1 MKGRQ
6 LFLRGLC
13 RLFASHKNG
22 HKGWVSCQITHWG
35 DWSGTTTKIHTAH
48 HHHEKEI
55 AAFAACASA
64 LTLDLPTMM
73 MLQGGMGG
81 STDMFSNPLLMMTLL
96 DSESSDGSTSSLD
109 DILPF
114 MLMNGGAMDMNSML
128 PFLLM
133 KDGAMDDDL
142 LLMMMMGGMN
152 LGGGAAP
159 IAPMGDLAANPAL
172 MSVLMGRK

>member
-1 MKGRQ
+1 MK
-6 LFLRGLC
+6 LF
-13 RLFASHKNG
+13 
-22 HKGWVSCQITHWG
+22 
-35 DWSGTTTKIHTAH
+35 
-48 HHHEKEI
+48 

-64 LTLDLPTMM
+64 LSLDLPTMM
-73 MLQGGMGG
+73 MLQGGMNGP
-81 STDMFSNPLLMMTLL
+81 TDMFSNPLLMMSLL
-96 DSESSDGSTSSLD
+96 DSESSDGSTSSFD

-114 MLMNGGAMDMNSML
+114 MLMSNGAMDINSML

-152 LGGGAAP
+152 LGGAAP
-159 IAPMGDLAANPAL
+159 VAPMGDLAANPAL

>member
-1 MKGRQ
+1 MGREPRPRIDTEKKLKERFLNFYNLQMK
-6 LFLRGLC
+6 LF
-13 RLFASHKNG
+13 
-22 HKGWVSCQITHWG
+22 
-35 DWSGTTTKIHTAH
+35 
-48 HHHEKEI
+48 

-64 LTLDLPTMM
+64 LSLDLPTMM

-81 STDMFSNPLLMMTLL
+81 SNDMFSNPLLMMSLL
-96 DSESSDGSTSSLD
+96 DSESSDDSTSSLD

-114 MLMNGGAMDMNSML
+114 MLMSNGGAMDMNSML

-133 KDGAMDDDL
+133 KDGAMDDGL

-159 IAPMGDLAANPAL
+159 VAPMGDLAANPAL